1 MWARERE
8 REKIKHNTTNGDKES
23 EGEVEKSKVRAFQN
37 RCGRKIKAKTTN
49 GQNERKEEIR
59 GAREKSQSSY
69 GLWRRRSVLICF
81 QVVLPER
88 ISHFV
93 SACLQSKLF
102 VNASRGCLMTHLY
115 DALLLLQ
122 LCSAIQLQPQ
132 GRCVFRAAMT
142 TREQSTWGESKEF
155 RDNMTEVRSRVQQ
168 RSVLSNHTRFVFPS
182 CGKKSP
188 NPRLRRS
195 AGGDFKCLKAT

>member
-1 MWARERE
+1 MYFLYSFIRTCSLKRKKPEQNKRKIKMCARERE

-122 LCSAIQLQPQ
+122 LCSAIQLQPA
-132 GRCVFRAAMT
+132 GSLCL
-142 TREQSTWGESKEF
+142 QS
-155 RDNMTEVRSRVQQ
+155 
-168 RSVLSNHTRFVFPS
+168 
-182 CGKKSP
+182 
-188 NPRLRRS
+188 
-195 AGGDFKCLKAT
+195 GDDDA